1 MVVYLM
7 GYMGCGKSTI
17 GKKIAKILGLSFID
31 LDEYIE
37 NKYRIS
43 ISDIFSTKGEAYF
56 RTIESETLKEVSIIN
71 NAVISLGGGTPCF
84 NDNIAFIKK
93 SGVSVYIKLP
103 VRVLFD
109 RLKQAK
115 QSRPLIVNK
124 TDNELLDFIS
134 LSLKNREGYYEQ
146 ADIIFEDLAFNK
158 VSLNR
163 LSAEISSKL

>member
-1 MVVYLM
+1 M